1 MACLRGGA
9 LSASVTNVT
18 EQNFMLWPN
27 LDLVP
32 KISAAYTNMIAEQPD
47 LNFQNAHK
55 NFLKEAIPLLYV
67 NGRIKQAAYWFDY
80 LKKTY
85 TNAFILRQANISL
98 QDFVLGTV
106 AEDNKETDA
115 NRVMGNL
122 EGMYMEEFQC
132 LIQDNDAEAYQADQ
146 LAREVW
152 KHYHDKIGDL
162 SAIRLGL
169 KPAREIKQR
178 VLDNLLDPKAGMLDP
193 YYQNYLR
200 TKLRLASPATNE
212 PPPAAAPSAA
222 STPP

>member
-1 MACLRGGA
+1 MN
-9 LSASVTNVT
+9 ASFV
-18 EQNFMLWPN
+18 
-27 LDLVP
+27 
-32 KISAAYTNMIAEQPD
+32 KMIEEQPN